1 MTEGRHQ
8 RAHEAPRTV
17 SVGNGLRL
25 PYAEPSSPAA
35 SAMGRGNRRSDTKPE
50 MDLRSALHRRGLR
63 FRKDL
68 PIRLADARPIRPD
81 VVFTRRRIA
90 VFVDGCFWHR
100 CPEHYVAPK
109 SNIAYWE
116 PKLAAN
122 AARDRFVDGLL
133 RQHGWTVIRVWE
145 HEPSEAAA
153 QRIAAVVAID

>member
-1 MTEGRHQ
+1 MTESRRQ
-8 RAHEAPRTV
+8 RAHEAPRVV

-35 SAMGRGNRRSDTKPE
+35 SAMGRANRRSDTKPE
-50 MDLRSALHRRGLR
+50 TDLRSALHRRGLR

-68 PIRLADARPIRPD
+68 PIRLPNARPIRPD

-100 CPEHYVAPK
+100 CPKHYVAPK

-122 AARDRFVDGLL
+122 TVRDRFVDALL
-133 RQHGWTVIRVWE
+133 LKHEWTVVRVWE

-153 QRIAAVVAID
+153 GRIAAVVAHD